1 MNLAPLVLFVYKR
14 SDHAARTLA
23 ALASNPEA
31 KESDLIVYA
40 DGTKG
45 EADRCAVEATR
56 DAVRSAGGAFKSLR
70 LVEREENW
78 GLSRNIVGGLT
89 QVIGERGRA
98 IVLEDDIETSPA
110 FLAYMN
116 QALELYA
123 DDPLVAS
130 IHGYVYPHRGEL
142 PDTFFIR
149 GADCW
154 GWAVWERSWKLY
166 RSDAGSL
173 LSGLR
178 ACPWTREFDF
188 DGTYPYTRMLRDARA
203 GRVDSWAVRWYA
215 SAFLAGMYTLYP
227 NRSLVRNSGNDGT
240 GTHSGVSDR
249 YEVPL
254 AETCP
259 PLVPRKPET
268 DRSAYQAFRE
278 YFLSLRP
285 SLGVR
290 IARRLGSILGK

>member
-1 MNLAPLVLFVYKR
+1 MSLAPVVLFVYKR
-14 SDHAARTLA
+14 PEHAARTLA
-23 ALASNPEA
+23 ALGANPEA
-31 KESDLIVYA
+31 PDSDLIVYA
-40 DGTKG
+40 DGSKG
-45 EADRCAVEATR
+45 GVDRSAVEATR
-56 DAVRSAGGAFKSLR
+56 SAVRSAGGLFKSLR

-78 GLSRNIVGGLT
+78 GLSRNIVDGVT
-89 QVIGERGRA
+89 RTVEEWGRA

-110 FLAYMN
+110 FLTYMN
-116 QALELYA
+116 RALELYA
-123 DDPLVAS
+123 DDPFVAS
-130 IHGYVYPHRGEL
+130 IHAYVYPHRDEL

-154 GWAVWERSWKLY
+154 GWAVWERSWRLY
-166 RSDAGSL
+166 EGDAGVL
-173 LSGLR
+173 LARLR
-178 ACPWTREFDF
+178 SCPWAREFNF
-188 DGTYPYTRMLRDARA
+188 DGTYPYTRMLRDTRA

-259 PLVPRKPET
+259 PLERRKPET
-268 DRSAYQAFRE
+268 DPEGYDAFRK

-285 SLGVR
+285 SLAVR
-290 IARRLGSILGK
+290 IVRRLASILRR

>member
-1 MNLAPLVLFVYKR
+1 MNLAPVVLFVYKR
-14 SDHAARTLA
+14 PDHTARTLT
-23 ALASNPEA
+23 ALAANPEA
-31 KESDLIVYA
+31 PESDLIVYA
-40 DGTKG
+40 DGAKG
-45 EADRCAVEATR
+45 TADRDAVEATR
-56 DAVRSAGGAFKSLR
+56 ERVRSFRGAFRSLS

-78 GLSRNIVGGLT
+78 GLSGNIVDGVT
-89 QVIGERGRA
+89 TVVGERGRA

-116 QALELYA
+116 RSLELYA
-123 DDPLVAS
+123 DEPLVAS
-130 IHGYVYPHRGEL
+130 IHAYMYPHQRLL

-154 GWAVWERSWKLY
+154 GWAVWERSW
-166 RSDAGSL
+166 RVFNADAGAL
-173 LSGLR
+173 LAALR
-178 ACPWTREFDF
+178 TCPWAREFDF
-188 DGTYPYTRMLRDARA
+188 DRTYPYRRMLRDTRA

-227 NRSLVRNSGNDGT
+227 NLSLARNSGNDGT

-254 AETCP
+254 AEACP
-259 PLVPRKPET
+259 PLERRKPET
-268 DRSAYQAFRE
+268 DREAYGAFRD

-285 SLGVR
+285 SLAVR
-290 IARRLGSILGK
+290 VVRRLASILKK